1 MFAAIL
7 TICGATMM
15 LTSCSDTID
24 NPVAPVNPGEE
35 TVSPELRQAL
45 LGVHLAPTWKGYEP
59 DELSTSNQNAM
70 GDYSNTHL
78 LKLSTQV
85 RATLRHPWKI
95 VFGASY
101 YRRSTN
107 YKYYSSHMTDSYELR
122 GGIEWHL

>member
-45 LGVHLAPTWKGYEP
+45 LGLHLDPTDYIIG
-59 DELSTSNQNAM
+59 DEALRVWDLHENNTFTAYDLYYNDLSYQ
-70 GDYSNTHL
+70 L
-78 LKLSTQV
+78 FPLKKL
-85 RATLRHPWKI
+85 
-95 VFGASY
+95 
-101 YRRSTN
+101 
-107 YKYYSSHMTDSYELR
+107 
-122 GGIEWHL
+122 